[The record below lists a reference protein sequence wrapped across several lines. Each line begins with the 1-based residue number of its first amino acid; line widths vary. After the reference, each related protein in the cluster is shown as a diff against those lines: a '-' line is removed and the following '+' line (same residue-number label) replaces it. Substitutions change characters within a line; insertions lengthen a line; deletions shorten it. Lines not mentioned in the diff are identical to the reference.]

1 MGSVAL
7 PTECFLV
14 RKGERGLGGMN
25 SKASTLMRCLERFTG
40 AQRLDAD

>member
-25 SKASTLMRCLERFTG
+25 SIEGINSNEMFG
-40 AQRLDAD
+40 AVYKG